1 MNSRF
6 KPSTNSRGINGFDPR
21 KRDILDS
28 KTWAGERRKRE
39 SAKEQ
44 EKEKGGREEHRREK
58 IVKRAVLTSVLGYL
72 RI

>member
-1 MNSRF
+1 MDSRF

-44 EKEKGGREEHRREK
+44 EKEKGEEEHRRGK